1 MKEFTKEQI
10 KKAVVSKG
18 YAWFENGD
26 YNLNIVGVRNS
37 ETKNKVTNLFDD
49 VIYLI
54 FKINGSDL
62 NISYPITTD
71 PGTKWIM
78 KHNIK
83 DGFARL
89 VPGQYR
95 GVYSIDLHLKKYEAL
110 CQRNGNV
117 ETFRDINRDML
128 YDETK
133 ITKGMY
139 GINIHK
145 AGIDSSLVNDWS
157 GGCQVFKRT
166 EDFEKFMGIVRNA
179 AKVWGNKFTYT
190 LIESK
195 DIQ

>member
-1 MKEFTKEQI
+1 MKELSVEEI
-10 KKAVVSKG
+10 KKTIQSKG
-18 YAWFENGD
+18 YVWFEDGD
-26 YNLNIVGVRNS
+26 YNLNIIGMRNS
-37 ETKNKVTNLFDD
+37 DTKNKVTNMFDD
-49 VIYLI
+49 TLYLV
-54 FKINGSDL
+54 FKVNGSWL
-62 NISYPITTD
+62 NINYQITTD

-78 KHNIK
+78 KHNLK

-95 GVYSIDLHLKKYEAL
+95 RVYSIDLHQGKYEAL

-117 ETFRDINRDML
+117 KVYRDINRDML

-133 ITKGMY
+133 ITEGMY

-145 AGIDSSLVNDWS
+145 AGSNSSYVNDWS
-157 GGCQVFKRT
+157 GGCNVFKRE
-166 EDFEKFMGIVRNA
+166 EDFDRFMGIVKTA

-195 DIQ
+195 DIK